1 MYEFTCACMYTAQ
14 EKLVRCPENQRRN
27 NNKKKKKQGTRGEL
41 RSDCFL
47 QFLGRHL
54 DVETCSS

>member
-27 NNKKKKKQGTRGEL
+27 KKAGYTWGAEK
-41 RSDCFL
+41 
-47 QFLGRHL
+47 
-54 DVETCSS
+54 